1 MSVTYTIGH
10 EAATETKMET
20 TERQRADYQGNRGN
34 SLAKAADAFGCSV
47 RTLQRQIAAGEIKS
61 VKISPRRRVVTDA
74 EIARVLSGG
83 KAA

>member
-1 MSVTYTIGH
+1 MD
-10 EAATETKMET
+10 MET
-20 TERQRADYQGNRGN
+20 TSQSRGSYQGNRGN
-34 SLAKAADAFGCSV
+34 SLAKAADTIGCSV

-83 KAA
+83 KA

>member
-1 MSVTYTIGH
+1 
-10 EAATETKMET
+10 MET
-20 TERQRADYQGNRGN
+20 TSQSRGYQGNRGN

-47 RTLQRQIAAGEIKS
+47 RALQRQIAAGEIRS

-83 KAA
+83 KA